1 MDQSSASTSAHGE
14 EFARRLGRD
23 RQRVEDRRSATRE
36 RFERGVDGLDLA
48 TTLAAQMDGFLVE
61 LFENVSEALDAEGG
75 LEQQGAILAV
85 GGSGRGEM
93 APFSDVDLLFL
104 DAGKGGFEVFAGQVV
119 RNCWD
124 VGLQLGH
131 GVHEPRGA
139 ISLAFDEAEFATSL
153 IGARCLWGHR
163 GLAEDFR
170 QLFLRQVVQGRGT
183 RFYRDCVAARE
194 AEWARHGGAAS
205 ELVPDVKK
213 SPGGL
218 RDIHLVGWLGAIRF
232 GSSDLEELVKRGAL
246 REDECQ
252 VLQRGREFLTRVR
265 FGLHFHAGRS
275 QDVLT
280 RDEQLRLAETR
291 GVEGAPGQRPV
302 ERFMQEYFQ
311 HTTAVARVTRRF
323 VVRHRLSSVWE
334 RLTRWCALPRRRGPY
349 RIGRHVIDVL
359 PEQRGQV
366 CGELESILELF
377 SVAAESRVP
386 PSVELLDEISQVA
399 AGLPDQVSPGAA
411 RLFLELLA
419 RTGSA
424 GETLRL
430 LFEVGVL
437 ERLVPAMAHARCL
450 MQFNQYHSY
459 TVDEHSL
466 RAVEAAEAF
475 ADEKGPVGNA
485 CREIARPDLL
495 HLALLLHDLGKGHE
509 EQHCEVGRRI
519 AEETTRR
526 LGLEQEA
533 VDQLVFLVHRHLEM
547 EQLATR
553 RDFSDPGLLNRFAR
567 EVGSSETLRMLY
579 VLTAADISAVG
590 PGKWTSWKADL
601 LTQLYHKTLAL
612 LTTDAVGVASSTE
625 RETADSEGP
634 GGSTDVAAREEQ
646 ESGLSQ
652 EEATD
657 VSLRQA
663 SEELAANE
671 VEVDGTYETS
681 NDTLELRVLVGSEHA
696 EGCFHRIAGT
706 LTALRLEVLG
716 AEIST
721 SATGGAI
728 DRFRVVDPD
737 YNAGLVEERMREI
750 STTIREAVLRQVTVR
765 QLFARHRR
773 FENLSRTDVLSD
785 FPTRIVLD
793 VSSSPRCTIVEVFA
807 HDRPGL
813 LYTIARTLFQLDLS
827 VEVARIAT
835 HVDQIVD
842 VLYLVDGEGQKIE
855 DEVRRSEI
863 RERLELAIERLE
875 REGFVEPAEG

>member
-1 MDQSSASTSAHGE
+1 MDQPSASSSAHGG
-14 EFARRLGRD
+14 EFSHRLGRY
-23 RQRVEDRRSATRE
+23 RQRVEDRRAATRE
-36 RFERGVDGLDLA
+36 RFDRGADGLDLA
-48 TTLAAQMDGFLVE
+48 TTLAEQTDGFLVE
-61 LFENVSEALDAEGG
+61 LFEDTSEAFAAGGG
-75 LEQQGAILAV
+75 LEQHGAILAV

-104 DAGKGGFEVFAGQVV
+104 DGGKGDFEDFAGQVV
-119 RNCWD
+119 RDCWD

-131 GVHEPRGA
+131 GVHPPRGA
-139 ISLAFDEAEFATSL
+139 IALALAEAEFATSL

-170 QLFLRQVVQGRGT
+170 QLFLRRVVQGRGAK
-183 RFYRDCVAARE
+183 FYRDCVAARE

-205 ELVPDVKK
+205 ELVPEVKK

-218 RDIHLVGWLGAIRF
+218 RDMHLVGWLGAIRF
-232 GSSDLEELVKRGAL
+232 GTADFEELVRRGAL
-246 REDECQ
+246 REEERR
-252 VLQRGREFLTRVR
+252 VLDGAREFLTRVR
-265 FGLHFHAGRS
+265 FDLHFHAGRS

-280 RDEQLRLAETR
+280 RDEQLRLAEAR
-291 GVEGAPGQRPV
+291 GVAEAPGQRPV

-311 HTTAVARVTRRF
+311 HTTAVACVTRRF
-323 VVRHRLSSVWE
+323 VARHRLLSLWE
-334 RLTRWCALPRRRGPY
+334 QVTGWSALPRRRGPY
-349 RIGRHVIDVL
+349 RIDRHVIDVP

-366 CGELESILELF
+366 CDGLESILELF
-377 SVAAESRVP
+377 TVAAECHVQ
-386 PSVELLDEISQVA
+386 PSGELLDEISRSA
-399 AGLPDQVSPGAA
+399 ADVPGEVSPGAS
-411 RLFLELLA
+411 RQFLELLA
-419 RTGSA
+419 RTGAA
-424 GETLRL
+424 GQTLRW

-475 ADEKGPVGNA
+475 ADDEGPVGEA
-485 CREIARPDLL
+485 CREIERPDLL

-519 AEETTRR
+519 AKDTAGR
-526 LGLEQEA
+526 LGLEPDEA
-533 VDQLVFLVHRHLEM
+533 GLVVFLVHRHLEM

-553 RDFSDPGLLNRFAR
+553 RDISDPGLLARFAR
-567 EVGSSETLRMLY
+567 EVGSPETLRMLY

-601 LTQLYHKTLAL
+601 LTQLFTRTLSL
-612 LTTDAVGVASSTE
+612 LTADAAGIASPAGREQGGIESPSGQPPAAMEDEEVA
-625 RETADSEGP
+625 
-634 GGSTDVAAREEQ
+634 
-646 ESGLSQ
+646 
-652 EEATD
+652 D
-657 VSLRQA
+657 VSFLEA
-663 SEELAANE
+663 LEGLAEND
-671 VEVDGTYETS
+671 VQIDCTYETS
-681 NDTLELRVLVGSEHA
+681 NDTLELRVLVGPEHA
-696 EGCFHRIAGT
+696 DGCFHRIAGT

-721 SATGGAI
+721 SETGVAI

-737 YNAGLVEERMREI
+737 YNEGLVEERIREI
-750 STTIREAVLRQVTVR
+750 GETIREAVLRQVTVK

-773 FENLSRTDVLSD
+773 FENTTRTQALSD
-785 FPTRIVLD
+785 FPTRVVLD

-813 LYTIARTLFQLDLS
+813 LYTIARTLFRLELS

-842 VLYLVDGEGQKIE
+842 VLYLVDAEGQKIT
-855 DEVRRSEI
+855 DETRRGEI
-863 RERLELAIERLE
+863 RERLESALERLD
-875 REGFVEPAEG
+875 REGFVESADA